1 MPLNGR
7 NFLTLFA
14 RVPGV
19 VPQGNTGAAPSTQ
32 HPNGAANFQI
42 SGGTANQSATFLD
55 GAPLNISWVNMVA
68 LVPTQEVVHEFRV
81 QTSDAPAEFGR
92 FAGGV
97 VSLNTKSGTNQFHGT

>member
-7 NFLTLFA
+7 NVLTLLA

-68 LVPTQEVVHEFRV
+68 LVPTQDVVHEFRV
-81 QTSDAPAEFGR
+81 QTNDAPDEFRR
-92 FAGGV
+92 FSRGWV
-97 VSLNTKSGTNQFHGT
+97 CLNTTSGT